1 MEGQWPSLSS
11 LDRRI
16 CSLFFYWS
24 TWTVFLGAMLVR
36 AAHPASVDVA
46 HCLSRHI
53 PLRSASASLG
63 HKHALILL
71 PPFHDDV
78 P

>member
-1 MEGQWPSLSS
+1 MEGKWPSLSL

-36 AAHPASVDVA
+36 RPIYVFF
-46 HCLSRHI
+46 
-53 PLRSASASLG
+53 PLFSPVN
-63 HKHALILL
+63 LIK
-71 PPFHDDV
+71 
-78 P
+78 